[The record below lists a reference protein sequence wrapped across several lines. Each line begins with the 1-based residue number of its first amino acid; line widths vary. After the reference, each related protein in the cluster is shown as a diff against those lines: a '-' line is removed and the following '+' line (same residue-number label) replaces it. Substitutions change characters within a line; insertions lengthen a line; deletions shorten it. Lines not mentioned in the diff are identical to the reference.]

1 MKSRFL
7 VLCIALCGFA
17 LSSFAQID
25 VNITLV
31 QFATGFDKPI
41 GLEHAGDERLF
52 VIEKDGVIRIL
63 MPNGSINSTP
73 FLDMQTLTST
83 GGVNSEQGLL
93 GLTFHPD
100 YTTNGYFYVN
110 YTMVNGDTR
119 ISRFTVSA
127 NPDVADATS
136 RLDILTVDQPYGNH
150 NGGCLKFGPDGYLY
164 IGMGDGGSGEDPL
177 NNGQSMDELLGK
189 ILRIDVNV
197 GALYGIPADNPFIGA
212 STDTLPEIWASG
224 IRNPW
229 RFSFDRETGDLWIGD
244 VGQYAWEEV
253 DFQSV
258 DSPGGENY
266 GWNCYE
272 GNHVGFGGGCPPMS
286 SFVAPVTEYSHA
298 SSACSVTGG
307 YVYRGTAYPNLYG
320 KYFFCDYCNGKFY
333 SLERNDAD
341 EWVRFD
347 VASTGSGWTSF
358 GEDNAGEIYV
368 VNQSDGKIYSLTDPC
383 STNEASINQDGNTL
397 TATQGVS
404 YQWYLNGEAIPGAST
419 QEFLV
424 IESGLYSVLVIFSGS
439 CTDFS
444 DPIQVTVSGLG
455 ENDLISTRF
464 NSNPIRQELQVVFGT
479 DIRGIVNLILND
491 LSGKLIM
498 EEQVFVQNGLVHN
511 MDASTWATGNY
522 VLSIRSE
529 DEVLNLGFVKQ

>member
-1 MKSRFL
+1 
-7 VLCIALCGFA
+7 
-17 LSSFAQID
+17 
-25 VNITLV
+25 
-31 QFATGFDKPI
+31 
-41 GLEHAGDERLF
+41 
-52 VIEKDGVIRIL
+52 
-63 MPNGSINSTP
+63 
-73 FLDMQTLTST
+73 
-83 GGVNSEQGLL
+83 
-93 GLTFHPD
+93 
-100 YTTNGYFYVN
+100 
-110 YTMVNGDTR
+110 
-119 ISRFTVSA
+119 
-127 NPDVADATS
+127 
-136 RLDILTVDQPYGNH
+136 
-150 NGGCLKFGPDGYLY
+150 
-164 IGMGDGGSGEDPL
+164 
-177 NNGQSMDELLGK
+177 
-189 ILRIDVNV
+189 
-197 GALYGIPADNPFIGA
+197 
-212 STDTLPEIWASG
+212 
-224 IRNPW
+224 
-229 RFSFDRETGDLWIGD
+229 
-244 VGQYAWEEV
+244 
-253 DFQSV
+253 
-258 DSPGGENY
+258 
-266 GWNCYE
+266 
-272 GNHVGFGGGCPPMS
+272 
-286 SFVAPVTEYSHA
+286 
-298 SSACSVTGG
+298 
-307 YVYRGTAYPNLYG
+307 
-320 KYFFCDYCNGKFY
+320 
-333 SLERNDAD
+333 LERNDAD